1 MATCSTITPVTD
13 SWEKRLSHKKEE
25 LNVITEPTHYFIHR
39 MMSSS
44 SYSQEDLISSASE
57 PEDYTPESSQ
67 EQKPEYSDSIK
78 FISIFEGN
86 KIIRGSVNTS
96 KEAISET
103 PKPSISEQGSKM
115 LAKVSSALSMV
126 FSRANTNVSKSS
138 SPPHQEEH

>member
-78 FISIFEGN
+78 KLPNPVFQNKDLKCWQRYLQLYQWYFLELTPMFPNLRHHLTRKSTEISIPDKTLLTTLE
-86 KIIRGSVNTS
+86 K
-96 KEAISET
+96 
-103 PKPSISEQGSKM
+103 
-115 LAKVSSALSMV
+115 
-126 FSRANTNVSKSS
+126 
-138 SPPHQEEH
+138 

>member
-57 PEDYTPESSQ
+57 PEDYTPGTRATILEESSQ

-115 LAKVSSALSMV
+115 LAKIRADG
-126 FSRANTNVSKSS
+126 SRG
-138 SPPHQEEH
+138 